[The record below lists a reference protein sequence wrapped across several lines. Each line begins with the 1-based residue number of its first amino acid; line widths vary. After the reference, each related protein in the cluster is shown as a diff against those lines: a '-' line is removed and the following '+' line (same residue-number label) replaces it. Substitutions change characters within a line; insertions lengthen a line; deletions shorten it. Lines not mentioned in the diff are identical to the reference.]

1 MFPIRVLFVGLP
13 IALLTLSGCGY
24 LSDEESAR
32 VHARDYCYE
41 LAARDAARL
50 RPTIDDPLDGQFEGS
65 LGVDLSS
72 AARDEYDDCLRRFGR
87 RN

>member
-1 MFPIRVLFVGLP
+1 MYQFRVLIFGLP
-13 IALLTLSGCGY
+13 ALVLALSGCGL
-24 LSDEESAR
+24 LSEEESAR

-50 RPTIDDPLDGQFEGS
+50 RPTLDDPLDGQYEGS
-65 LGVDLSS
+65 IGVDLSN

>member
-1 MFPIRVLFVGLP
+1 MRRFCVYIFALP
-13 IALLTLSGCGY
+13 LIMLALVGCG
-24 LSDEESAR
+24 LISDEESAR

-50 RPTIDDPLDGQFEGS
+50 RPTIDDPLDGEFVGS
-65 LGVDLSS
+65 IGVDLSS

>member
-1 MFPIRVLFVGLP
+1 MRRVRVHFFAPPVIFL
-13 IALLTLSGCGY
+13 ALAGCG
-24 LSDEESAR
+24 LISDEESAR

>member
-1 MFPIRVLFVGLP
+1 MRRFSVHIVTLPVIMLGL
-13 IALLTLSGCGY
+13 AGCG
-24 LSDEESAR
+24 LISGEEGAR
-32 VHARDYCYE
+32 AHARDYCYE

-50 RPTIDDPLDGQFEGS
+50 RPTLDDPLDGQFDGS